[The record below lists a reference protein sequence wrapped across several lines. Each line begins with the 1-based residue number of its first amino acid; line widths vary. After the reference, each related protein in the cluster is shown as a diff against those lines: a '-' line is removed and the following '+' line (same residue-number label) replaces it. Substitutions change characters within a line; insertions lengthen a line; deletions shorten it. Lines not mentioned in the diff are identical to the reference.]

1 MGWALVALSAVQ
13 IPLWAVLM
21 TIYYAIKG
29 RISQVVKPTPQW
41 GPGDKQVRQ
50 QLLDEMGGIP
60 RVGNYAYDNNGMG
73 YEAYHM

>member
-1 MGWALVALSAVQ
+1 MGLSAVQ
-13 IPLWAVLM
+13 IPLWAILM

-29 RISQVVKPTPQW
+29 RISQVVKPTPEW

-50 QLLDEMGGIP
+50 QILDEMGGLP
-60 RVGNYAYDNNGMG
+60 RVGAYAYDNNGMG